1 MSCPTVVKYLRVFDQ
16 EDRGL
21 IRFHH
26 SRHIAM
32 VHSPAPATLE
42 LGDRFEVFPVDSTE
56 RLKLPRVLGPD
67 GFPIE
72 RIEDPTGRLLEVE
85 LDPAEHSAVVP
96 GLGRGVT
103 NPASTFWLEYQGS
116 GRFRLIVEPVVVP
129 LGNGE
134 QTTEQG
140 VRIEF
145 DSQDR
150 SVVLSESS
158 FSAGLR
164 DFELALEAA
173 RLATHAGFDRL
184 IALPLVRELELLEHQ
199 IRTVKTV
206 LRRFRG
212 RAMLC
217 DEVGLGKTIE
227 AGLVLSELMIR
238 GLVRS
243 VLVLVPPSLIEQWQ
257 GEMRRKFAI
266 ELISHDSPSFRER
279 GTKAWTEFDSVI
291 ASIHTAK
298 REPHRSAIQAR
309 KWDMVIVDEAHH
321 LRNRNTQAWK
331 FASEVQKQF
340 ILLLTA
346 TPVQNNLEELYNL
359 VTLLEPG
366 LLSTSR
372 RFLRHFVDK
381 RDKLTPRNVNE
392 LHDLLAEVMIR
403 NRRSMVGLQFTR
415 RWAKTERI
423 ALSPPEQ
430 SLYQDVTEFVRG
442 HLRASKETAALS
454 RMALVMLQMAMG
466 SSSQAAAGTL
476 GKMAEH
482 PKLGTAERQRLE
494 DLADRASAQRENAKA
509 QRLIDLVGEYRDKMV
524 IFTQF
529 RATQEMLRVRLAGAG
544 HDIAVFHGG
553 LTRLEKE
560 SAIEQFR
567 GSARLLLCTEAGSEG
582 RNLQFA
588 HAVCNFDLPWNPMKI
603 EQRIGRLSRIGQT
616 HDVHVFNLVAVGTV
630 EAAVLHL
637 LEAKLNMFELVI
649 GEVDMILGNLE
660 EEREF
665 QDVVAD
671 LWAESADT
679 DDFARRI
686 DDLGERLLA
695 AKRAYFEQR
704 VLDDKL
710 FGNRFAPDQ

>member
-1 MSCPTVVKYLRVFDQ
+1 MSCPTMVRCLFVFDQ
-16 EDRGL
+16 EGRGL

-26 SRHIAM
+26 SRHVAM
-32 VHSPAPATLE
+32 VHSPAPDTLE

-85 LDPAEHSAVVP
+85 LDPVEHSAVVP
-96 GLGRGVT
+96 GLGRGAT

-129 LGNGE
+129 PGNGE

-279 GTKAWTEFDSVI
+279 GTKAWTEFDRVI

-340 ILLLTA
+340 
-346 TPVQNNLEELYNL
+346 
-359 VTLLEPG
+359 TLLEPG

-372 RFLRHFVDK
+372 QFLRHFVDK
-381 RDKLTPRNVNE
+381 RDKLTPRNVPE
-392 LHDLLAEVMIR
+392 LHGLLAEVMIR
-403 NRRSMVGLQFTR
+403 NRRSTVGLQFTR

-423 ALSPPEQ
+423 PLSPPEQ

-442 HLRASKETAALS
+442 HLRASKETAALT

-482 PKLGTAERQRLE
+482 PKL
-494 DLADRASAQRENAKA
+494 
-509 QRLIDLVGEYRDKMV
+509 
-524 IFTQF
+524 
-529 RATQEMLRVRLAGAG
+529 
-544 HDIAVFHGG
+544 
-553 LTRLEKE
+553 
-560 SAIEQFR
+560 
-567 GSARLLLCTEAGSEG
+567 
-582 RNLQFA
+582 
-588 HAVCNFDLPWNPMKI
+588 
-603 EQRIGRLSRIGQT
+603 
-616 HDVHVFNLVAVGTV
+616 
-630 EAAVLHL
+630 
-637 LEAKLNMFELVI
+637 
-649 GEVDMILGNLE
+649 
-660 EEREF
+660 
-665 QDVVAD
+665 
-671 LWAESADT
+671 
-679 DDFARRI
+679 
-686 DDLGERLLA
+686 
-695 AKRAYFEQR
+695 
-704 VLDDKL
+704 
-710 FGNRFAPDQ
+710 